1 MTVYIAIS
9 MVTEVSYHTSLF
21 DGVDNIPAIYAL
33 LRIVDPYFNNSKT
46 ETVERCGYVGS
57 STIVRQTLKQYFVEH
72 TRTGATANLRNIAH
86 IERDL
91 ITHVDIY
98 YHEKMNVDYY
108 IKEHFNKKGIK
119 FDDLKPNE
127 KSEHRRKLL
136 LTKNGKKM
144 KDEAKRWLLGA
155 EYVLKDQ
162 LNPMFREPESKQNI
176 TPKAKQLAKKKNFR
190 DEVLKITPKRLR
202 LPNIDWVR
210 ERIFHL
216 SKINNPDQE
225 YDDFHLYRDSK

>member
-1 MTVYIAIS
+1 MTTCIGIG
-9 MVTEVSYHTSLF
+9 MVTEISYHTSLF
-21 DGVDNIPAIYAL
+21 DGVKNIPAIYAL
-33 LRIVDPYFNNSKT
+33 HRIVHPYFTKTAT
-46 ETVERCGYVGS
+46 ETVDRCGYVGS
-57 STIVRQTLKQYFVEH
+57 STIIKSTLKQYFVEH

-91 ITHVDIY
+91 ITHVDLY
-98 YHEKMNVDYY
+98 FHEKMTKDYY

-119 FDDLKPNE
+119 FDDLKGKE
-127 KSEHRRKLL
+127 KTKKRKKLL
-136 LTKNGKKM
+136 STKTGKKL
-144 KDEAKRWLLGA
+144 EENAKTWLLAA
-155 EYVLKDQ
+155 EYLLKDQ

-176 TPKAKQLAKKKNFR
+176 TPKAKVLAKKKAFI

-216 SKINNPDQE
+216 SKINTPDQE
-225 YDDFHLYRDSK
+225 YDDFHSYKDSR